1 MTLRYASAVCVA
13 ALFLLVGTLAPP
25 AAAQDL
31 IHYWN
36 FNAPSE
42 GTPAWPV
49 PVEANEG
56 SGTLTYSF
64 DESGIVSFGGS
75 GTNAQNGDPAGDSFV
90 VQGATDQANNGE
102 HFDLNVST
110 EGFENIELAYATRG
124 TGSGFDEQAIAYST
138 DGGST
143 FTDVE
148 TITPIE
154 SFALESIDLSGDAEV
169 NDNPNLV
176 IRITL
181 DDSTGSSGN
190 NRFDNITVTGNPLNG
205 DGDDDDNG
213 GGSEEPDPPSDGTAI
228 SINDARDQVDGSEI
242 IIEGTVSRAF
252 GGYARIQDESGAS
265 GASGIVL
272 RQVDGEDRGENTT
285 AFQSDIED
293 GTIQPGTVL
302 RVSGTVSAFNN
313 LVQINGSDLTG
324 YEVVEQGAAP
334 EPIPVTV
341 DEVNSSASDTNY
353 ESVLVSLTG
362 LSFSGVE
369 SGETFA
375 GETSYSVQNTA
386 GEQLPFRIQQ
396 ELETNIIGAPIPE
409 GAFNYEGVVGVFFD
423 ERQLIPVRESDVESV
438 PAARFNGFY
447 TRTLEG
453 DNSVSISVLPP
464 ELEDGQSV
472 DITVTAGGDADPSTD
487 VTGFSDPTTFT
498 FTGPNAAPE
507 TITLD
512 IVDDGA
518 EEGIERLEL
527 TLQGDGEV
535 GAAFPATHT
544 FWIQDDATAQTTLYP
559 DLDGTE
565 LAEQLRDDFGDPAT
579 YEYDVARDSLYGRVF
594 NEGEEVE
601 AFYSGFTAPLLE
613 GQSPRASMAEAGI
626 NAEHL
631 WPQSLGAG
639 ELPARSNMHIL
650 VPARENVNSARSNF
664 PFAVIPPNEVNTW
677 YRNATSQNV
686 APPESEQGEWSRAG
700 NSVFEPRDIAKGEVA
715 RALFY
720 FQLVYPG
727 RADGAFL
734 PQQEE
739 TLRTWHE
746 DHPVSADEQ
755 RRNVLIASQQSNKLN
770 PFALDPSLIDRVN
783 LTPESTDL
791 TIAEAR
797 QADENTLVT
806 VEGTVSRAFG
816 GYARIQDDSGND
828 GASGLTIR
836 QTFGSLS
843 NSFQQDIEDGTIQ
856 PGTVLRVTSFVSS
869 FNGLVQLNNDDVTNY
884 EVVEQADPPAAASV
898 SLNELSENGG
908 NYESELVT
916 VSSPLT
922 LTDAEG
928 DTFESGT
935 SYTVENSSG
944 DALTFRVQGDD
955 ESELG
960 GTPLP
965 EGSFFYTGVV
975 GVFNDDFQLIPMRP
989 SDLDTETDVEMVE
1002 IARSFD
1008 DPTQS
1013 SSYRLVALPGQI
1025 DVDLAST
1032 LTGDQG
1038 PDWRAFRETGAA
1050 NASDA
1055 LAPYDGSDAFAFQ
1068 PGNGFWVI
1076 AQDDWSFSGEITPTE
1091 SITEGDA
1098 TIPLQDNWNVVSNPL
1113 LSNLDW
1119 DAVQTASSLSAPLW
1133 QWNGAW
1139 QETSTFASA
1148 TSGEAYYVLNEDGQ
1162 ADLTLP
1168 LSAPTNEATA
1178 SDDAAQPRTLALRGT
1193 TENEA
1198 PVSGLTVT
1206 FAPDA
1211 QDVTAHRA
1219 PPAHFDAASLR
1230 MQRGSEDYAA
1240 LTMPSQSASQ
1250 QFELS
1255 LRGTPGETVTLHLEH
1270 DGWESSN
1277 LPSVQLTNTDT
1288 ERTHTLTGGTTSLR
1302 IADDGTTNLTLNI
1315 GTVTPTD
1322 EERPETL
1329 ALRSNYPNPFQ
1340 NQTTLEYTVPES
1352 MDIEVTVYNMLGQR
1366 VATLE
1371 RGTKTAGTHHLS
1383 WDGRAGGQTLASGVY
1398 FVRLSGEGTSDVQRV
1413 TIVR

>member
-1 MTLRYASAVCVA
+1 MTLRYAFAVCVA

-25 AAAQDL
+25 AGAQDL

-36 FNAPSE
+36 FNDSAE
-42 GTPAWPV
+42 GTPPWPA

-56 SGTLTYSF
+56 NGTLTYSF
-64 DESGIVSFGGS
+64 DEDGIEDFAGDSE
-75 GTNAQNGDPAGDSFV
+75 NAQNGDPAGGSFV

-124 TGSGFDEQAIAYST
+124 TGSGFGEQAIAYST
-138 DGGST
+138 DGGAS
-143 FTDVE
+143 FTDAE
-148 TITPIE
+148 TITTPE
-154 SFALESIDLSGDAEV
+154 DFSLQTIDLSGDTEAD
-169 NDNPNLV
+169 DNADLV
-176 IRITL
+176 IRVTL
-181 DDSTGSSGN
+181 DGATGSSGN
-190 NRFDNITVTGNPLNG
+190 NRFDNITISGTPLDDG
-205 DGDDDDNG
+205 GDDDGDNG
-213 GGSEEPDPPSDGTAI
+213 GGNDEPDPPSDGEAI
-228 SINDARDQVDGSEI
+228 SINDARGQVDGSEV

-252 GGYARIQDESGAS
+252 GGYARIQDDSGPT

-272 RQVDGEDRGENTT
+272 RQVDGDNAD
-285 AFQSDIED
+285 AFQQDIED
-293 GTIQPGTVL
+293 GTIQPGTTL
-302 RVSGTVSAFNN
+302 RVSGTVSEFNN

-324 YEVVEQGAAP
+324 YEAVEQGAAP
-334 EPIPVTV
+334 EPIPVTA
-341 DEVNSSASDTNY
+341 DEVTSSDSDSNY
-353 ESVLVSLTG
+353 ESVLVSLSG

-369 SGETFA
+369 PGETFE
-375 GETSYSVQNTA
+375 GDISYSVQNTA
-386 GEQLPFRIQQ
+386 GDQVPFRVQQ
-396 ELETNIIGAPIPE
+396 DLETDIIGAPIPE

-423 ERQLIPVRESDVESV
+423 ERQLIPIQESDVESV
-438 PAARFNGFY
+438 PAARFNRLY

-453 DNSVSISVLPP
+453 DNSVSVSVRPP

-472 DITVTAGGDADPSTD
+472 DVTVTAGGDADPSTD

-498 FTGPNAAPE
+498 FTGPDAAPE
-507 TITLD
+507 TITID
-512 IVDDGA
+512 IVDDGE

-527 TLQGDGEV
+527 TLEGDDEV

-544 FWIQDDATAQTTLYP
+544 VWIQDDATAQTTLYP
-559 DLDGTE
+559 DLEGTE

-594 NEGEEVE
+594 NENEEVE

-686 APPESEQGEWSRAG
+686 APPESEQPEWSRVAG
-700 NSVFEPRDIAKGEVA
+700 NRFEPRDVSKGEVA

-734 PQQEE
+734 AQQEE
-739 TLRTWHE
+739 DLRTWHE
-746 DHPVSADEQ
+746 DHPVSEAEQ

-783 LTPESTDL
+783 LTPESTEL

-816 GYARIQDDSGND
+816 GYARIQDNSGDD
-828 GASGLTIR
+828 GASGVTIR

-843 NSFQQDIEDGTIQ
+843 DDFQQDIQDGTIQ
-856 PGTVLRVTSFVSS
+856 PGTVVRVTSFVSE
-869 FNGLVQLNNDDVTNY
+869 FNGLVQLNNDDVTSY
-884 EVVEQADPPAAASV
+884 EVVEQTDPPAPASV
-898 SLNELSENGG
+898 SLNELAENGG
-908 NYESELVT
+908 SYESELVT

-922 LTDAEG
+922 ITDATG
-928 DTFESGT
+928 DEFENGT
-935 SYTVENSSG
+935 SYTVEDSNG

-955 ESELG
+955 ESALG
-960 GTPLP
+960 STSIP

-975 GVFNDDFQLIPMRP
+975 GVFNDEFQLIPMRP
-989 SDLDTETDVEMVE
+989 SDLDTDTDVEVVE

-1013 SSYRLVALPGQI
+1013 TSYRLVALPGQI

-1032 LTGDQG
+1032 LTGEQG
-1038 PDWRAFRETGAA
+1038 PDWRAFRETGAE

-1055 LAPYDGSDAFAFQ
+1055 LESYDGSEAFTFQ

-1076 AQDDWSFSGEITPTE
+1076 AQDDWSFSGEVTPTE

-1098 TIPLQDNWNVVSNPL
+1098 TIPLQDGWNVVSNPL
-1113 LSNLDW
+1113 LSDLAW
-1119 DAVQTASSLSAPLW
+1119 DAVQTASSINAPLW

-1139 QETSTFASA
+1139 QEASTFASA
-1148 TSGEAYYVLNEDGQ
+1148 TNGEAYYVLNEDGQ
-1162 ADLTLP
+1162 TDLTLP
-1168 LSAPTNEATA
+1168 LSTPANGATASEA

-1193 TENEA
+1193 TGNNA
-1198 PVSGLTVT
+1198 PLSGLTVT
-1206 FAPDA
+1206 VAPDA
-1211 QDVTAHRA
+1211 QNVTAHRA

-1230 MQRGSEDYAA
+1230 MQRGSDDYAA
-1240 LTMPSQSASQ
+1240 LVMPSQSASQ
-1250 QFELS
+1250 QFDLT
-1255 LRGTPGETVTLHLEH
+1255 LRGTPGETATLHLEH
-1270 DGWESSN
+1270 DGWENSD
-1277 LPSVQLTNTDT
+1277 LPSVQLTNTRAD
-1288 ERTHTLTGGTTSLR
+1288 RTHTLTGSTASVQIG
-1302 IADDGTTNLTLNI
+1302 DDGTTALTLNI

-1340 NQTTLEYTVPES
+1340 DQTMLEYTVPES
-1352 MDIEVTVYNMLGQR
+1352 MDVELTVYNMLGQR

-1371 RGTKTAGTHHLS
+1371 RGTKTAGTHHLN
-1383 WDGRAGGQTLASGVY
+1383 WDGRAGGHTLASGVY
-1398 FVRLSGEGTSDVQRV
+1398 FVRLSGEGTTDVQRV

>member
-1 MTLRYASAVCVA
+1 MAWIAILLFVA
-13 ALFLLVGTLAPP
+13 GTFAAP
-25 AAAQDL
+25 AAAQDV

-36 FNAPSE
+36 FNDPVE
-42 GTPAWPV
+42 DPPAWPA
-49 PVEANEG
+49 PVEANTG
-56 SGTLTYSF
+56 DGTLTYTF
-64 DESGIVSFGGS
+64 TEGAIQSFGGS
-75 GTNAQNGDPAGDSFV
+75 STNAQNDDPAGESFV
-90 VQGATDQANNGE
+90 VQGGSDQVNNGE
-102 HFDLNVST
+102 YFDLNVST
-110 EGFENIELAYATRG
+110 EGFEDIEIAYATRG
-124 TGSGFDEQAIAYST
+124 TSSGFDEQAVAYST

-143 FTDVE
+143 FTDLE
-148 TITPIE
+148 TITTPG
-154 SFALESIDLSGDAEV
+154 SFSLQALDMSGDTATD
-169 NDNPNLV
+169 DNTDLV
-176 IRITL
+176 VRFTL
-181 DDSTGSSGN
+181 DGATGASGN
-190 NRFDNITVTGNPLNG
+190 NRFDNITVEGTPLDDGG
-205 DGDDDDNG
+205 DNGDDDDGDDG
-213 GGSEEPDPPSDGTAI
+213 GNEEPAPPTDGEAI
-228 SINDARDQVDGSEI
+228 SINDARDQVDGSEV

-252 GGYARIQDESGAS
+252 GSYARIQDESGAT

-272 RQVDGEDRGENTT
+272 RQVDGDNST

-293 GTIQPGTVL
+293 GTIQPGTTL
-302 RVSGTVSAFNN
+302 RVSGTVSEFNN

-324 YEVVEQGAAP
+324 YEVVEQGASP
-334 EPIPVTV
+334 EPIPVSVSDVT
-341 DEVNSSASDTNY
+341 SSDSDSNY
-353 ESVLVSLTG
+353 ESVLVSLSG

-369 SGETFA
+369 PGETFES
-375 GETSYSVQNTA
+375 GTSYAAQNTA
-386 GEQLPFRIQQ
+386 GEQVDFRVQDD
-396 ELETNIIGAPIPE
+396 LETNIIGAPIPD

-423 ERQLIPVRESDVESV
+423 NRQLIPVRESDVESV
-438 PAARFNGFY
+438 PAARFNRLY

-453 DNSVSISVLPP
+453 DNSVSVSVRPP

-472 DITVTAGGDADPSTD
+472 DVTVTAEGDADPSTD

-498 FTGPNAAPE
+498 FTGPDAAPE
-507 TITLD
+507 TITID
-512 IVDDGA
+512 IVDDGE

-527 TLQGDGEV
+527 TLEGDDEV

-559 DLDGTE
+559 DLEGTE

-594 NEGEEVE
+594 NENEEVE
-601 AFYSGFTAPLLE
+601 AFYTGFTAPLLE
-613 GQSPRASMAEAGI
+613 GQSPSASMAEEGI

-664 PFAVIPPNEVNTW
+664 PFGVIAPDDVDTW

-686 APPESEQGEWSRAG
+686 APPESEQPEWSRVAG
-700 NSVFEPRDIAKGEVA
+700 NRFEPRDVSKGEVA

-734 PQQEE
+734 AQQEE
-739 TLRTWHE
+739 DLRTWHE
-746 DHPVSADEQ
+746 DHPVSEAEQ

-783 LTPESTDL
+783 LTPESTEL

-816 GYARIQDDSGND
+816 SYARIQDNSGDD

-836 QTFGSLS
+836 QTLGSLS
-843 NSFQQDIEDGTIQ
+843 DDFQQDIEDGTIQ
-856 PGTVLRVTSFVSS
+856 PGTVVRVTSFVSE
-869 FNGLVQLNNDDVTNY
+869 FNGLVQLNNDDVTSY
-884 EVVEQADPPAAASV
+884 EVVEQADPPAPASV
-898 SLNELSENGG
+898 SLNELAENGG
-908 NYESELVT
+908 SYESELVT

-922 LTDAEG
+922 ITDAASDE
-928 DTFESGT
+928 FENGT

-955 ESELG
+955 ESALG
-960 GTPLP
+960 STSIP

-975 GVFNDDFQLIPMRP
+975 GVFNDEFQLIPMRP
-989 SDLDTETDVEMVE
+989 SDLDTDTDVEVVE

-1032 LTGDQG
+1032 LTGEQG
-1038 PDWRAFRETGAA
+1038 PDWRAFRETGAED
-1050 NASDA
+1050 ASDA
-1055 LAPYDGSDAFAFQ
+1055 LESYDGSEAFSFQ

-1076 AQDDWSFSGEITPTE
+1076 AQDDWSFSGEVTPTE

-1098 TIPLQDNWNVVSNPL
+1098 AIPLQDGWNVVSNPL

-1119 DAVQTASSLSAPLW
+1119 DAVQTANSLSAPLW
-1133 QWNGAW
+1133 MWDGAW
-1139 QETSTFASA
+1139 EQADTFTSA
-1148 TSGEAYYVLNEDGQ
+1148 TEGEAYYLLNEDDQ
-1162 ADLTLP
+1162 DALTLP
-1168 LSAPTNEATA
+1168 ISNTGAATTAETTEAEAPAE
-1178 SDDAAQPRTLALRGT
+1178 PRTLTLAGT
-1193 TENEA
+1193 TEEDA

-1211 QDVTAHRA
+1211 ESTTAHRA
-1219 PPAHFDAASLR
+1219 PPAHFDAAALR
-1230 MQRGSEDYAA
+1230 MQRGSDDYAA
-1240 LTMPSQSASQ
+1240 LVVPSEAATQ
-1250 QFELS
+1250 QFDLT
-1255 LRGTPGETVTLHLEH
+1255 LTGTPGSTVTLRLSH
-1270 DGWESSN
+1270 DGWEDSEV
-1277 LPSVQLTNTDT
+1277 PSVRLTDAHT
-1288 ERTHTLTGGTTSLR
+1288 ERTHTLTGGTASVS
-1302 IADDGTTNLTLNI
+1302 IGNDGTADLTLNI
-1315 GTVTPTD
+1315 GAVEPAED
-1322 EERPETL
+1322 ERPDAL
-1329 ALRSNYPNPFQ
+1329 ALRTNYPNPFQ
-1340 NQTTLEYTVPES
+1340 DQTTLEYTVPES
-1352 MDIEVTVYNMLGQR
+1352 MEVELTVYNMLGQR

-1371 RGTKTAGTHHLS
+1371 RGTKTAGTHQLA
-1383 WDGRAGGQTLASGVY
+1383 WDGRTGGNALSSGVY
-1398 FVRLSGEGTSDVQRV
+1398 FVRISGDGTTDVQRV
-1413 TIVR
+1413 TIIR

>member
-1 MTLRYASAVCVA
+1 MTLRYAFAVCVA
-13 ALFLLVGTLAPP
+13 VLFLLVGTLAPP
-25 AAAQDL
+25 AGAQDL

-36 FNAPSE
+36 FNDPAA
-42 GTPAWPV
+42 GTPAWPA
-49 PVEANEG
+49 PVEADDG
-56 SGTLTYSF
+56 TGTLTYSF
-64 DESGIVSFGGS
+64 DESGIESFSGS
-75 GTNAQNGDPAGDSFV
+75 SENAQNGDPAGDSFV
-90 VQGATDQANNGE
+90 VQGATGQANNGE

-124 TGSGFDEQAIAYST
+124 TSSGFDEQAIAYST
-138 DGGST
+138 DGGAS
-143 FTDVE
+143 FTDAE
-148 TITPIE
+148 TITTPDDF
-154 SFALESIDLSGDAEV
+154 SLQTIDLSGDTGAD
-169 NDNPNLV
+169 DNADLV
-176 IRITL
+176 IRVTL
-181 DDSTGSSGN
+181 DGSTGSSGN
-190 NRFDNITVTGNPLNG
+190 SRFDNITVSGTPLDDG
-205 DGDDDDNG
+205 GGDDPGN
-213 GGSEEPDPPSDGTAI
+213 EEPNPPSDGEAI
-228 SINDARDQVDGSEI
+228 SINDARDQVDGSEV

-252 GGYARIQDESGAS
+252 GAYARIQDESGAT

-272 RQVDGEDRGENTT
+272 RQVDGDNST

-293 GTIQPGTVL
+293 GTIQPGTTL
-302 RVSGTVSAFNN
+302 RVSGTVSEFNN

-324 YEVVEQGAAP
+324 YEVVEQGASP
-334 EPIPVTV
+334 EPIPVSVSDVT
-341 DEVNSSASDTNY
+341 SSDADANY
-353 ESVLVSLTG
+353 ESVLVSLSG
-362 LSFSGVE
+362 LSISGVE
-369 SGETFA
+369 SGDTFES
-375 GETSYSVQNTA
+375 GTSYTAQNTA
-386 GEQLPFRIQQ
+386 GEQVDFRVQDN
-396 ELETNIIGAPIPE
+396 LETNIIGAPIPE
-409 GAFNYEGVVGVFFD
+409 GAFNYEGVVGIFFD
-423 ERQLIPVRESDVESV
+423 NRQLIPIRPSDIESV
-438 PAARFNGFY
+438 PAARFNRLY

-453 DNSVSISVLPP
+453 DNSVSVSVVPP

-498 FTGPNAAPE
+498 FTGPDAAPE
-507 TITLD
+507 TITID
-512 IVDDGA
+512 IVDDGE

-527 TLQGDGEV
+527 TLEGDEEV

-544 FWIQDDATAQTTLYP
+544 FWIKDDATAQTTLYP

-594 NEGEEVE
+594 NENEEVE
-601 AFYSGFTAPLLE
+601 AFYTGFTAPLLE
-613 GQSPRASMAEAGI
+613 GQSPRASMAQAGI

-650 VPARENVNSARSNF
+650 VPARENVNTARSNF
-664 PFAVIPPNEVNTW
+664 PFAVIPPDDVNTW

-686 APPESEQGEWSRAG
+686 APPEGEQGEWSRAG

-755 RRNVLIASQQSNKLN
+755 RRNVRIASQQSNKLN

-783 LTPESTDL
+783 LTPESTEL

-816 GYARIQDDSGND
+816 SYARIQDDSGSD
-828 GASGLTIR
+828 GASGVTIR
-836 QTFGSLS
+836 QTLGSLS
-843 NSFQQDIEDGTIQ
+843 NGFQQDIEDGTIQ
-856 PGTVLRVTSFVSS
+856 PGTVVRVTSFVSE
-869 FNGLVQLNNDDVTNY
+869 FNGLVQLNNDDVTSY
-884 EVVEQADPPAAASV
+884 EVVEQTDPPAPASV
-898 SLNELSENGG
+898 SLNELAENGG
-908 NYESELVT
+908 SYESELVT

-922 LTDAEG
+922 ITDAADDE
-928 DTFESGT
+928 FENGT

-955 ESELG
+955 ESALG
-960 GTPLP
+960 GTSIP

-975 GVFNDDFQLIPMRP
+975 GVFNDEFQLIPMRP
-989 SDLDTETDVEMVE
+989 SDLDTDTDVEVVE

-1013 SSYRLVALPGQI
+1013 TSYRLVALPGQI

-1038 PDWRAFRETGAA
+1038 PDWRAFRETGAE
-1050 NASDA
+1050 NPSDA
-1055 LAPYDGSDAFAFQ
+1055 LESYDGSNAFTFQ

-1098 TIPLQDNWNVVSNPL
+1098 TIPLQDGWNVVSNPL
-1113 LSNLDW
+1113 LSDLAW
-1119 DAVQTASSLSAPLW
+1119 DAVQTASSISAPLW
-1133 QWNGAW
+1133 QWNGTW
-1139 QETSTFASA
+1139 QEASTFASA
-1148 TSGEAYYVLNEDGQ
+1148 TNGEAYYVFNEDGQ
-1162 ADLTLP
+1162 TNLTLP
-1168 LSAPTNEATA
+1168 LSAPANGATA
-1178 SDDAAQPRTLALRGT
+1178 SEASDESAQPRTLALRGT
-1193 TENEA
+1193 TDDA
-1198 PVSGLTVT
+1198 LVSGLTVT
-1206 FAPDA
+1206 VAPDA
-1211 QDVTAHRA
+1211 QNVTAHRA

-1230 MQRGSEDYAA
+1230 MQRGSDDYAA
-1240 LTMPSQSASQ
+1240 LVMPSQSASQ
-1250 QFELS
+1250 QFDLT

-1270 DGWESSN
+1270 DGWENSD
-1277 LPSVQLTNTDT
+1277 LPSVQLTNTRA
-1288 ERTHTLTGGTTSLR
+1288 ERTHTLTGSTASVQIG
-1302 IADDGTTNLTLNI
+1302 DDGTTALTLNI

-1340 NQTTLEYTVPES
+1340 DQTTLEYTVPES
-1352 MDIEVTVYNMLGQR
+1352 MDVELTVYNMLGQR

-1383 WDGRAGGQTLASGVY
+1383 WNGRAGGQTLASGVY
-1398 FVRLSGEGTSDVQRV
+1398 FVRLSGEGTTDVQRV